1 MRRSAT
7 PLPLC
12 LIVLM
17 LVPGCGMFGKKK
29 ADKMAADSGSDPYA
43 SPVYDEPMQNYD
55 PYEARTTRAATE
67 PAGSAYGSPV
77 MASQPAA
84 PTMSG
89 SRYHTVTKGDTL
101 YAIAR
106 MYYGDQRRWKDVY
119 EANRSALPDPNMIKT
134 GQRLVIP

>member
-7 PLPLC
+7 RLPLF
-12 LIVLM
+12 LMVLM
-17 LVPGCGMFGKKK
+17 LVPGCGLFGKKK
-29 ADKMAADSGSDPYA
+29 ADSMAADTGPDPYA
-43 SPVYDEPMQNYD
+43 SPVYDEPVRDYD
-55 PYEARTTRAATE
+55 PNEAWATRATAE

-77 MASQPAA
+77 IVSQPAA

-89 SRYHTVTKGDTL
+89 SRYHTVAKGDTL

-106 MYYGDQRRWKDVY
+106 LYYGDQRRWKDVY